1 MLNLT
6 KSYIEIDIISIFRKH
21 YLYNL
26 MNSLIIGKI
35 DCEINR
41 NEGNM
46 SYYYIIYS
54 YIKFRKIRQVPLL
67 IFKNYIKLI
76 DSDNNH
82 KHHL

>member
-46 SYYYIIYS
+46 SYH
-54 YIKFRKIRQVPLL
+54 YIKFRKNPPGASIN
-67 IFKNYIKLI
+67 F
-76 DSDNNH
+76 
-82 KHHL
+82 